1 MQTSQRNSWL
11 SLAALCLL
19 AEHAAGFVISTPSSH
34 QGVRPQAAR
43 APPVPRMQQTVD
55 GVRVGPPPD
64 LPSLLLN
71 NRIVYIGM
79 PLAPSVTE
87 LVVAELLFLNY
98 DNPEKNVFMYI
109 NSPGTSS
116 NDRQVTS
123 FETEAFAI
131 SDTMTYI
138 APEVETICLGTAFGT
153 AAMLLANGQKG
164 KRACLPNSTMM
175 LHQPRSKAKGQAS
188 EIRIKARE
196 VLRNRLVINTALSEA
211 TGQPIDKV
219 TADSARTK
227 YLNAEQALAYG
238 IVDKVLKSDEDVP
251 LKPSFLSAL

>member
-1 MQTSQRNSWL
+1 MMAG
-11 SLAALCLL
+11 AA
-19 AEHAAGFVISTPSSH
+19 A
-34 QGVRPQAAR
+34 
-43 APPVPRMQQTVD
+43 QQVD

-79 PLAPSVTE
+79 PLEPAVTE

-164 KRACLPNSTMM
+164 KRAWCARRCLPVPTPRAPASPSAPACCLPPLTSRLSSRHSLPNSTMM

-196 VLRNRLVINTALSEA
+196 VLRNRLVINTALAEA

>member
-1 MQTSQRNSWL
+1 MVAAAAAA
-11 SLAALCLL
+11 SLLTLGL
-19 AEHAAGFVISTPSSH
+19 VLP
-34 QGVRPQAAR
+34 RR
-43 APPVPRMQQTVD
+43 APPAAQPSPAATMMAGAAAQQVD

-153 AAMLLANGQKG
+153 AAMLWVGGHILLVGADELGWHFPYDAVHSAEYAIKDAPLG
-164 KRACLPNSTMM
+164 GFLGWCLNTVVSAIVGFWWGLMIVGVVGSLPAADGEHADDTDA
-175 LHQPRSKAKGQAS
+175 PAS
-188 EIRIKARE
+188 HH
-196 VLRNRLVINTALSEA
+196 
-211 TGQPIDKV
+211 
-219 TADSARTK
+219 
-227 YLNAEQALAYG
+227 
-238 IVDKVLKSDEDVP
+238 
-251 LKPSFLSAL
+251 